1 MAVML
6 PDKWSQLKLPSIGK
20 ADPAEQER
28 LLKLFWNRAEL
39 KKELQS
45 LDDQLHNLRN
55 KLKQQENA
63 NTRLQQQLEQL
74 EVLLGN
80 SERGLDALVHFG
92 LKALWRACR
101 EQLEKFAAELKRERQ
116 DAQRKLQLA
125 EFQQDR
131 VGAAEGRG
139 RAPAPGAGSRGCRA
153 RAAARDCE
161 RRLGQLQRILAL
173 LQAPDTGGGDPR
185 RSASAASRRTHHLGD
200 MREAHRTIEK
210 EPWPEFPGL
219 TIDGRRLVNLAVI
232 AYAQHLFARL
242 AVSGLAMDAR
252 LANNRSVESAKH
264 GNLDACLS
272 RLREIAQA
280 LALVNAQDGL
290 AAEIKKR
297 GEKMAAAATW
307 RNANETVPQ
316 PASLPPAATGGSAGR
331 QRPRGRLLGRL
342 QGPAALNSGAAPSST
357 VTLRCRYAASR
368 DTA

>member
-80 SERGLDALVHFG
+80 PERGLDALVHFG

-101 EQLEKFAAELKRERQ
+101 EQLDKFSAELKRERQ
-116 DAQRKLQLA
+116 DAQRKQQLA
-125 EFQQDR
+125 EFQADR
-131 VGAAEGRG
+131 AERLKVADERLKQAQEVADAEGERLREAEARMARLQRFWHYFKRRALAAE
-139 RAPAPGAGSRGCRA
+139 
-153 RAAARDCE
+153 
-161 RRLGQLQRILAL
+161 ILA
-173 LQAPDTGGGDPR
+173 QRERCAT
-185 RSASAASRRTHHLGD
+185 AEHHLGD
-200 MREAHRTIEK
+200 MRESHRTIEK

-219 TIDGRRLVNLAVI
+219 TIEGRRLVNLAVI

-252 LANNRSVESAKH
+252 LANNRSVESARH
-264 GNLDACLS
+264 GSLDACLA

-280 LALVNAQDGL
+280 LAMVRAQDGL

-297 GEKMAAAATW
+297 GEKMFPAASW

-316 PASLPPAATGGSAGR
+316 PASLPPAATGGVPDANVLVDDYWDVYKI
-331 QRPRGRLLGRL
+331 LLR
-342 QGPAALNSGAAPSST
+342 
-357 VTLRCRYAASR
+357 
-368 DTA
+368 

>member
-74 EVLLGN
+74 EVLLG
-80 SERGLDALVHFG
+80 SPERGLDALVHFG

-116 DAQRKLQLA
+116 DAQRKQQLA

-131 VGAAEGRG
+131 AERLKVADQRLLQAQEVADAEHGRL
-139 RAPAPGAGSRGCRA
+139 AES
-153 RAAARDCE
+153 E
-161 RRLGQLQRILAL
+161 RRLGQLQRFWHHFK
-173 LQAPDTGGGDPR
+173 
-185 RSASAASRRTHHLGD
+185 RRTLATEILGQRERCVAADRHLDD

-219 TIDGRRLVNLAVI
+219 SIEGRRLVNLAVI

-290 AAEIKKR
+290 AAEIKTR
-297 GEKMAAAATW
+297 GGNMAAGATW
-307 RNANETVPQ
+307 RNASETVPQ
-316 PASLPPAATGGSAGR
+316 PASLPPAATGGVPDANVLVDDYWDVYKV
-331 QRPRGRLLGRL
+331 LLR
-342 QGPAALNSGAAPSST
+342 
-357 VTLRCRYAASR
+357 
-368 DTA
+368 

>member
-74 EVLLGN
+74 EVLLG
-80 SERGLDALVHFG
+80 SPERGLDALVHFG

-116 DAQRKLQLA
+116 DAQRKQQLA

-131 VGAAEGRG
+131 AERLKVADERLRQAQEVADAERG
-139 RAPAPGAGSRGCRA
+139 RLAER
-153 RAAARDCE
+153 E
-161 RRLGQLQRILAL
+161 RRLGQLQRFWHYFKRRELTAEILG
-173 LQAPDTGGGDPR
+173 QR
-185 RSASAASRRTHHLGD
+185 ERCVAAEHHLGE

-219 TIDGRRLVNLAVI
+219 TIDGPPPGEPRGDRLRAAPVRAARGVRPRDGRPAREQPQRRERQARQPRRLPVAAARDRAGARARERPGRARGRDQEARREDGGRRRPGATPTRPCRSRPRCRRRRPAACPTPTSSWTTTGTCTRSCCAEKGTRPYLSVDGAS
-232 AYAQHLFARL
+232 RL
-242 AVSGLAMDAR
+242 AAR
-252 LANNRSVESAKH
+252 
-264 GNLDACLS
+264 
-272 RLREIAQA
+272 
-280 LALVNAQDGL
+280 
-290 AAEIKKR
+290 
-297 GEKMAAAATW
+297 
-307 RNANETVPQ
+307 
-316 PASLPPAATGGSAGR
+316 
-331 QRPRGRLLGRL
+331 
-342 QGPAALNSGAAPSST
+342 
-357 VTLRCRYAASR
+357 
-368 DTA
+368 

>member
-20 ADPAEQER
+20 ADAAEQER

-63 NTRLQQQLEQL
+63 NSRLQQQLEQL

-80 SERGLDALVHFG
+80 PERGVDALVHFG

-116 DAQRKLQLA
+116 DAQRKQQLA

-131 VGAAEGRG
+131 AERLKVADERLRQAQEVGDAERG
-139 RAPAPGAGSRGCRA
+139 RLAQLEA
-153 RAAARDCE
+153 RMA
-161 RRLGQLQRILAL
+161 QLQRFWHYFKRRALAGEILA
-173 LQAPDTGGGDPR
+173 QRERCVGAER
-185 RSASAASRRTHHLGD
+185 HLAD
-200 MREAHRTIEK
+200 MQESHRTIEK

-219 TIDGRRLVNLAVI
+219 SIDGRRLVNLAVI

-242 AVSGLAMDAR
+242 AASGLAMDAR
-252 LANNRSVESAKH
+252 LANNRSVESARH
-264 GNLDACLS
+264 GSLDACLA

-297 GEKMAAAATW
+297 GEKMSGGATW

-316 PASLPPAATGGSAGR
+316 PASLPPAGTGGVPDANVLVDDYWDVYKV
-331 QRPRGRLLGRL
+331 LLR
-342 QGPAALNSGAAPSST
+342 
-357 VTLRCRYAASR
+357 
-368 DTA
+368 

>member
-20 ADPAEQER
+20 PDPAEQER

-39 KKELQS
+39 KKELQG

-63 NTRLQQQLEQL
+63 NGRLQQQLEQL
-74 EVLLGN
+74 EILLGN
-80 SERGLDALVHFG
+80 PERGFDALVHFG

-101 EQLEKFAAELKRERQ
+101 EQLEKFAAELKREVQ
-116 DAQRKLQLA
+116 DAQRKQQLA

-131 VGAAEGRG
+131 AERLKV
-139 RAPAPGAGSRGCRA
+139 A
-153 RAAARDCE
+153 DQ
-161 RRLGQLQRILAL
+161 RLGQAQEVADAEREQLRQRDERMAKLQRFWHYFK
-173 LQAPDTGGGDPR
+173 
-185 RSASAASRRTHHLGD
+185 RRTLAAEIVEQRARCEAAERQLAD

-219 TIDGRRLVNLAVI
+219 TIEGRRQVNLAVI
-232 AYAQHLFARL
+232 ACAQHLFARL

-252 LANNRSVESAKH
+252 LANNRSVESARH
-264 GNLDACLS
+264 GSLDACLA
-272 RLREIAQA
+272 RIREIAQA
-280 LALVNAQDGL
+280 LAMVNAQDGL

-297 GEKMAAAATW
+297 GEKMAAKATW

-316 PASLPPAATGGSAGR
+316 PASLPPAATGGVPDANVLVDDYWDVYKV
-331 QRPRGRLLGRL
+331 LLR
-342 QGPAALNSGAAPSST
+342 
-357 VTLRCRYAASR
+357 
-368 DTA
+368 

>member
-74 EVLLGN
+74 EVLLGS
-80 SERGLDALVHFG
+80 SERGGDALVHFG

-101 EQLEKFAAELKRERQ
+101 EQLEKFVAELKRERQ
-116 DAQRKLQLA
+116 EAERKQQLA

-131 VGAAEGRG
+131 AERLKVADDRLRQAQEVSAAERG
-139 RAPAPGAGSRGCRA
+139 RLADS
-153 RAAARDCE
+153 E
-161 RRLGQLQRILAL
+161 HRLSQLQRFWHYFRRRALAAEILG
-173 LQAPDTGGGDPR
+173 QGER
-185 RSASAASRRTHHLGD
+185 VAAAERQLGD
-200 MREAHRTIEK
+200 MQEAHRTIEK

-219 TIDGRRLVNLAVI
+219 SIDGRRYVNLAVI

-242 AVSGLAMDAR
+242 AASGLAMDAR
-252 LANNRSVESAKH
+252 LANNRSVESARH
-264 GNLDACLS
+264 GNLDACLA

-280 LALVNAQDGL
+280 LALVGAQDGL
-290 AAEIKKR
+290 AAEFKKR
-297 GEKMAAAATW
+297 GETMGATATW
-307 RNANETVPQ
+307 RNASETVPQ
-316 PASLPPAATGGSAGR
+316 PASLPPAATGGVPDANVLVDDYWDVYKV
-331 QRPRGRLLGRL
+331 LLR
-342 QGPAALNSGAAPSST
+342 
-357 VTLRCRYAASR
+357 
-368 DTA
+368 

>member
-63 NTRLQQQLEQL
+63 NSRLQQQLEQL
-74 EVLLGN
+74 EVLLG
-80 SERGLDALVHFG
+80 SPERGLDALVHFG

-116 DAQRKLQLA
+116 DAQRKQQLA

-131 VGAAEGRG
+131 SERLKVADERLRQAQEVADAERERLRQREERMTQLRRFWHYFKR
-139 RAPAPGAGSRGCRA
+139 RALATEIVEQR
-153 RAAARDCE
+153 E
-161 RRLGQLQRILAL
+161 RCVATERHLA
-173 LQAPDTGGGDPR
+173 
-185 RSASAASRRTHHLGD
+185 D
-200 MREAHRTIEK
+200 MRESHRTIEK

-219 TIDGRRLVNLAVI
+219 TIEGRRLVNLAVI

-264 GNLDACLS
+264 GSLDACLA

-297 GEKMAAAATW
+297 GEKMVSAATW

-316 PASLPPAATGGSAGR
+316 PASLPPAATGGVPDANVLVDDYWDVYKV
-331 QRPRGRLLGRL
+331 LLR
-342 QGPAALNSGAAPSST
+342 
-357 VTLRCRYAASR
+357 
-368 DTA
+368 

>member
-6 PDKWSQLKLPSIGK
+6 PDKWSQLKLPSLGK
-20 ADPAEQER
+20 SDPAEQER

-39 KKELQS
+39 KKELQD

-63 NTRLQQQLEQL
+63 NSRLQQQLEQL

-80 SERGLDALVHFG
+80 PERGLDALVHFG

-101 EQLEKFAAELKRERQ
+101 EQLEKFAGELKRERQ
-116 DAQRKLQLA
+116 DSERKQQLA
-125 EFQQDR
+125 EFQADR
-131 VGAAEGRG
+131 ADRLKVADDRLRQAQEVGDAERE
-139 RAPAPGAGSRGCRA
+139 RLREFEARLARLQRFWHYFKRRSVTTEVLAQRERCRA
-153 RAAARDCE
+153 ADR
-161 RRLGQLQRILAL
+161 
-173 LQAPDTGGGDPR
+173 
-185 RSASAASRRTHHLGD
+185 HLED
-200 MREAHRTIEK
+200 MRESHRTIDK
-210 EPWPEFPGL
+210 EPWPEFPG
-219 TIDGRRLVNLAVI
+219 ISIAGRRLVNLAVI

-264 GNLDACLS
+264 GSLDACLA

-280 LALVNAQDGL
+280 LAMVRAQDGL

-297 GEKMAAAATW
+297 GEAMGPAASW

-316 PASLPPAATGGSAGR
+316 PASLPPAATGGVPDANVLVDDYWDVYKV
-331 QRPRGRLLGRL
+331 LLR
-342 QGPAALNSGAAPSST
+342 
-357 VTLRCRYAASR
+357 
-368 DTA
+368 

>member
-74 EVLLGN
+74 EVLLG
-80 SERGLDALVHFG
+80 SPERGVDALVHFG

-101 EQLEKFAAELKRERQ
+101 EQLEKFAGELKRERQ
-116 DAQRKLQLA
+116 DAERKQQLA

-131 VGAAEGRG
+131 AERLKVADE
-139 RAPAPGAGSRGCRA
+139 RLRQAQEVADAERTRLAQQEA
-153 RAAARDCE
+153 R
-161 RRLGQLQRILAL
+161 LSQLQRFWHYFKRRALAAEILA
-173 LQAPDTGGGDPR
+173 QRERCAGADR
-185 RSASAASRRTHHLGD
+185 HLGE
-200 MREAHRTIEK
+200 MGESHRTIEK

-219 TIDGRRLVNLAVI
+219 SIDGRRLVNLAVI
-232 AYAQHLFARL
+232 AYAQHLFSRL

-252 LANNRSVESAKH
+252 LANNRSVESARH
-264 GNLDACLS
+264 GNLDACLA
-272 RLREIAQA
+272 RMREIAQA

-290 AAEIKKR
+290 AADIKKR
-297 GEKMAAAATW
+297 GEKMAPGATW

-316 PASLPPAATGGSAGR
+316 PASLPPAGTGGVPDANVLVDDYWDVYKV
-331 QRPRGRLLGRL
+331 LLR
-342 QGPAALNSGAAPSST
+342 
-357 VTLRCRYAASR
+357 
-368 DTA
+368 

>member
-63 NTRLQQQLEQL
+63 NSRLQKQLEQL

-80 SERGLDALVHFG
+80 SERGVDALVHFG

-101 EQLEKFAAELKRERQ
+101 EQLEKFAAELKRESQ

-125 EFQQDR
+125 EFQNDR
-131 VGAAEGRG
+131 AERLKVADERLRQAQEVADAERERLRQRNERMAQLRQFWHYFKRRALAAEILEQR
-139 RAPAPGAGSRGCRA
+139 
-153 RAAARDCE
+153 E
-161 RRLGQLQRILAL
+161 RCVVTERNLA
-173 LQAPDTGGGDPR
+173 
-185 RSASAASRRTHHLGD
+185 D
-200 MREAHRTIEK
+200 MQESHRTIEK

-219 TIDGRRLVNLAVI
+219 TIEGRRLVNLAVI

-264 GNLDACLS
+264 GNLDACLA

-280 LALVNAQDGL
+280 LSLVNAQDGL
-290 AAEIKKR
+290 TADIKKR
-297 GEKMAAAATW
+297 GEKMMSAATW

-316 PASLPPAATGGSAGR
+316 PASLPPAATGGVPDANVLVDDYWDVYKV
-331 QRPRGRLLGRL
+331 LLR
-342 QGPAALNSGAAPSST
+342 
-357 VTLRCRYAASR
+357 
-368 DTA
+368 

>member
-74 EVLLGN
+74 EVLLG
-80 SERGLDALVHFG
+80 SPERGLDALVHFG

-116 DAQRKLQLA
+116 DAERKEQLA

-131 VGAAEGRG
+131 SERLKVADERLSQAQEVAEAERG
-139 RAPAPGAGSRGCRA
+139 
-153 RAAARDCE
+153 
-161 RRLGQLQRILAL
+161 RLGQQEARLAQLQRFWHYFKRRALAAEILTQRERCAG
-173 LQAPDTGGGDPR
+173 AER
-185 RSASAASRRTHHLGD
+185 HLGE
-200 MREAHRTIEK
+200 MGESHRTIEK

-219 TIDGRRLVNLAVI
+219 SIEGRRRVNLAVI

-252 LANNRSVESAKH
+252 LANNRSVESARH
-264 GNLDACLS
+264 GSLDACLA

-290 AAEIKKR
+290 AAEILKR
-297 GEKMAAAATW
+297 GEKMSAGATW

-316 PASLPPAATGGSAGR
+316 PASLPPAGTGGVPDANVLVDDYWDVYKV
-331 QRPRGRLLGRL
+331 LLR
-342 QGPAALNSGAAPSST
+342 
-357 VTLRCRYAASR
+357 
-368 DTA
+368 

>member
-20 ADPAEQER
+20 ADQAEQER

-80 SERGLDALVHFG
+80 PERGVDALVHFG

-116 DAQRKLQLA
+116 DAQRKQQLA

-131 VGAAEGRG
+131 AERLKVADERLRQAQEVGAAEGG
-139 RAPAPGAGSRGCRA
+139 RFAQLEG
-153 RAAARDCE
+153 
-161 RRLGQLQRILAL
+161 RLAQLQRFWHYFKRRELAAEILV
-173 LQAPDTGGGDPR
+173 QR
-185 RSASAASRRTHHLGD
+185 ERCVAAERHLAD
-200 MREAHRTIEK
+200 MQESHRTIEK

-219 TIDGRRLVNLAVI
+219 TIEGRRLVNLAVI

-242 AVSGLAMDAR
+242 SVSGLAMDAR
-252 LANNRSVESAKH
+252 LANNRSVESARH
-264 GNLDACLS
+264 GSLDACLA

-290 AAEIKKR
+290 AAEIQKR
-297 GEKMAAAATW
+297 GGKMMAGATW

-316 PASLPPAATGGSAGR
+316 PASLPPAGTGGVPDANVLVDDYWDVYKV
-331 QRPRGRLLGRL
+331 LLR
-342 QGPAALNSGAAPSST
+342 
-357 VTLRCRYAASR
+357 
-368 DTA
+368 

>member
-6 PDKWSQLKLPSIGK
+6 PDKWSQLKLPSLGK

-74 EVLLGN
+74 EVLLG
-80 SERGLDALVHFG
+80 SPERGLDALVHFG

-116 DAQRKLQLA
+116 DAQRKQQLA

-131 VGAAEGRG
+131 AERLKVADERLRQSQEVADAERG
-139 RAPAPGAGSRGCRA
+139 RLAQGEQRMKSLQRFWHYFKRRTLAVELVEQRA
-153 RAAARDCE
+153 RCVEAE
-161 RRLGQLQRILAL
+161 RL
-173 LQAPDTGGGDPR
+173 
-185 RSASAASRRTHHLGD
+185 LGD
-200 MREAHRTIEK
+200 MRESHRTIEK

-219 TIDGRRLVNLAVI
+219 TIEGRRLVNLAVI

-242 AVSGLAMDAR
+242 AISGLAMDAR

-264 GNLDACLS
+264 GSLDACLA

-290 AAEIKKR
+290 AGEIKKR
-297 GEKMAAAATW
+297 GEKMAATSTW

-316 PASLPPAATGGSAGR
+316 PASLPPAGTGGVPDANVLVDDYWDVYKV
-331 QRPRGRLLGRL
+331 LLR
-342 QGPAALNSGAAPSST
+342 
-357 VTLRCRYAASR
+357 
-368 DTA
+368 

>member
-63 NTRLQQQLEQL
+63 NSRLQQQLEQL
-74 EVLLGN
+74 EVLLG
-80 SERGLDALVHFG
+80 SPERGLDALVHFG

-116 DAQRKLQLA
+116 DAQRKQQLA

-131 VGAAEGRG
+131 AERLKVADERLRQAEEVADAERERLAQGEQRMKSLQRFWHYFKR
-139 RAPAPGAGSRGCRA
+139 RALAVELVEQRA
-153 RAAARDCE
+153 RCVEAE
-161 RRLGQLQRILAL
+161 RL
-173 LQAPDTGGGDPR
+173 
-185 RSASAASRRTHHLGD
+185 LGD
-200 MREAHRTIEK
+200 MRESHRTIEK

-219 TIDGRRLVNLAVI
+219 TIEGRRLVNLAVI

-242 AVSGLAMDAR
+242 SVSGLAMDAR

-264 GNLDACLS
+264 GSLDACLA

-297 GEKMAAAATW
+297 GEKMVASSTW

-316 PASLPPAATGGSAGR
+316 PASLPPAGTGGVPDANVLVDDYWDVYKV
-331 QRPRGRLLGRL
+331 LLR
-342 QGPAALNSGAAPSST
+342 
-357 VTLRCRYAASR
+357 
-368 DTA
+368 